1 MKMKAYRDN
10 VGLADGGS
18 CKQIRELA
26 TVGGCGGSESE
37 QDRV

>member
-18 CKQIRELA
+18 CEQIRELA
-26 TVGGCGGSESE
+26 TVGGSESE